1 MGLLAFNPLVE
12 KTIDLLP
19 NMAACRVRQT
29 LRRLVVGLRF
39 IFGRTQPD
47 DAYMLITTGE
57 EASGCFYLESI
68 EVQDIIENA
77 LDVYEPHPELENLA
91 WRAARRVN
99 HKWMSTGDVR
109 YAALDWA
116 ASLIPEYAAEK
127 GIVLVKK
134 AEEDADA
141 ADDDADED

>member
-12 KTIDLLP
+12 KIIDLLP
-19 NMAACRVRQT
+19 NMAAYRVRQT

-47 DAYMLITTGE
+47 DAYMLITAGE
-57 EASGCFYLESI
+57 EASGCFYLESV

-77 LDVYEPHPELENLA
+77 LEVYEPHPELENLA

-99 HKWMSTGDVR
+99 YKWTSSGDVR
-109 YAALDWA
+109 YAALEWA
-116 ASLIPEYAAEK
+116 ADLIPDYAKDE
-127 GIVLVKK
+127 GIVLVKRVESD
-134 AEEDADA
+134 ADDEDAD
-141 ADDDADED
+141 EE

>member
-19 NMAACRVRQT
+19 NMAAYRVRQT

-39 IFGRTQPD
+39 IFDRTHPD
-47 DAYMLITTGE
+47 DAYMLISAGE

-68 EVQDIIENA
+68 DVEEVLENA
-77 LDVYEPHPELENLA
+77 LEIYEPHPELENLA

-99 HKWMSTGDVR
+99 YKWTSTGEVR
-109 YAALDWA
+109 HAALDWA
-116 ASLIPEYAAEK
+116 ADLIPDYAKDE

-134 AEEDADA
+134 VEGDTDDEDAD
-141 ADDDADED
+141 EE